1 MRSNAKRSIYM
12 KKTAVALVICL
23 VVVLTIG
30 LAGCS
35 QGVDKIFGKQ
45 EKVSYSLQEVTAT
58 ILEWLRLDFTT
69 R

>member
-1 MRSNAKRSIYM
+1 M
-12 KKTAVALVICL
+12 KKTAVALLICL

-45 EKVSYSLQEVTAT
+45 EKVNYSLQEVTGST
-58 ILEWLRLDFTT
+58 
-69 R
+69 